1 MKKINVMLIRDLK
14 IFKFQIIAA
23 VIIIFAGITLF
34 ASSVMSFKNLEF
46 SKDKFY
52 STNNFLDYYT
62 VGSNLNNEELK
73 EVQELKEVKEA
84 EGRLE
89 LEASLKISSNEN
101 IFARIVAIN
110 GEPKVNKLKYVE
122 GNFIKNKDEV
132 LLSKSFCKYHKLAIG
147 DKVKIKVLNSEKE
160 YIIAGIVESP
170 EFIYTVKS
178 REYIMP
184 SIEDYT
190 IVYMEIEEIMEKMKV
205 EEAVYN
211 QFHVTLKDGYKYEDV
226 KDKTKDIIGEKFITE
241 VERKDQISEVMLRE
255 DIGMIAEIAY
265 MFPVLLLSLLQ

>member
-73 EVQELKEVKEA
+73 EVQQLKEVKEA
-84 EGRLE
+84 QGRLE
-89 LEASLKISSNEN
+89 LEASLKISSSEN

-110 GEPKVNKLKYVE
+110 EEPKVNKLKYVE
-122 GNFIKNKDEV
+122 GNFIRNKDEV
-132 LLSKSFCKYHKLAIG
+132 LY
-147 DKVKIKVLNSEKE
+147 NSL
-160 YIIAGIVESP
+160 YGN
-170 EFIYTVKS
+170 
-178 REYIMP
+178 RR
-184 SIEDYT
+184 
-190 IVYMEIEEIMEKMKV
+190 
-205 EEAVYN
+205 N
-211 QFHVTLKDGYKYEDV
+211 NGKDEC
-226 KDKTKDIIGEKFITE
+226 
-241 VERKDQISEVMLRE
+241 
-255 DIGMIAEIAY
+255 
-265 MFPVLLLSLLQ
+265 